1 MKYWHFKIY
10 YKNEAMEWN
19 RSEWN
24 RSEWVTVP
32 EVILL
37 EMPVLNSR
45 TVCAAAWA
53 IVTEKFATESTHK
66 IELIATRTEARG

>member
-19 RSEWN
+19 RSEW
-24 RSEWVTVP
+24 VTVP

-37 EMPVLNSR
+37 EMPVLSSR

-53 IVTEKFATESTHK
+53 IATEKFATESTCK
-66 IELIATRTEARG
+66 IELIATRTEVRG